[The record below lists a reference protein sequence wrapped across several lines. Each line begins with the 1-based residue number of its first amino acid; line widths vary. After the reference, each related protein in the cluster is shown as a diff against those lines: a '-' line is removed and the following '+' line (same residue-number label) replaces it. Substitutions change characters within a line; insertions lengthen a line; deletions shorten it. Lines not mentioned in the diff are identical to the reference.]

1 MRTGWL
7 SFHDRK
13 WLTSKRPLTE
23 VYLHQYTMVSDARR
37 SLEKYFLFYNME
49 RIHES
54 LGYRT
59 PYEIYVKE
67 RLNPKPVQADTMHHI
82 QPVFLS

>member
-1 MRTGWL
+1 
-7 SFHDRK
+7 
-13 WLTSKRPLTE
+13 
-23 VYLHQYTMVSDARR
+23 MVSDARR
-37 SLEKYFLFYNME
+37 SLGKHFLSYNLE

-67 RLNPKPVQADTMHHI
+67 RLNLKPMQAINMRQVLPT
-82 QPVFLS
+82 FLS

>member
-1 MRTGWL
+1 MAHFKKAVDSLWR
-7 SFHDRK
+7 RVK
-13 WLTSKRPLTE
+13 YEE

-37 SLEKYFLFYNME
+37 SLDKYFLFYNMK

-54 LGYRT
+54 LGYPT

-67 RLNPKPVQADTMHHI
+67 RLNPKPVQSKTMHRI
-82 QPVFLS
+82 KPVFLS